1 MDKDGKQ
8 LNFMNDAAN
17 KILFNQLHLSQN
29 NTKELTE
36 DQLLMK
42 SEKQEE

>member
-17 KILFNQLHLSQN
+17 KIVFNQHLSES
-29 NTKELTE
+29 NTKEMTE
-36 DQLLMK
+36 DQLLMR
-42 SEKQEE
+42 SEKQEI